1 MSKVKLTSY
10 LNKIESNYIK
20 TREKWEKLQKELKD
34 EETRYNSLDFTS
46 MNDKGM
52 NREFTLHMEKKKDIY
67 KKIEGLRHEFEESV
81 QKVKSD
87 SDKIFNKNY
96 QYTPS
101 NVDQNGIAIIQN
113 GKLGNKELMELAESY
128 RQSGNNTMYFL
139 VSDKMTVP
147 SETFSRL
154 SAEEQSIYKYYQ
166 EAQRRKSTREDHE
179 LLDGYASICAKALR
193 DEDYLSN
200 GIHKAHDGFYQEYKN
215 YTDNIVS
222 DVASPWEVSEETG
235 SSSPW
240 E

>member
-34 EETRYNSLDFTS
+34 EETRYNSLDLTL

-52 NREFTLHMEKKKDIY
+52 NKEFTLHMEKKKDIY

-101 NVDQNGIAIIQN
+101 EIDSNGVTILQNGD
-113 GKLGNKELMELAESY
+113 LSDRELMELAERY
-128 RQSGNNTMYFL
+128 RKSGNYTMYFMAT
-139 VSDKMTVP
+139 DKMKIDQIP
-147 SETFSRL
+147 EARL
-154 SAEEQSIYKYYQ
+154 GAKDKEMRAYKNKAR
-166 EAQRRKSTREDHE
+166 ERRNSREDHE
-179 LLDGYASICAKALR
+179 LLNSFGEICLKALR

>member
-113 GKLGNKELMELAESY
+113 VKFGNNELMELA
-128 RQSGNNTMYFL
+128 
-139 VSDKMTVP
+139 
-147 SETFSRL
+147 
-154 SAEEQSIYKYYQ
+154 
-166 EAQRRKSTREDHE
+166 
-179 LLDGYASICAKALR
+179 
-193 DEDYLSN
+193 
-200 GIHKAHDGFYQEYKN
+200 
-215 YTDNIVS
+215 
-222 DVASPWEVSEETG
+222 
-235 SSSPW
+235 
-240 E
+240 